1 MALGRHR
8 MGGIRL
14 AVKAASLFDSKL
26 KSHDLA
32 PRFRSNGHDEVPKHH
47 PASEVRIL

>member
-14 AVKAASLFDSKL
+14 AVKAAPPFDSKL
-26 KSHDLA
+26 KSYDLA
-32 PRFRSNGHDEVPKHH
+32 PVSEVKAHDEVPKHH
-47 PASEVRIL
+47 